1 MASKTA
7 ITFPDI
13 FVFTFNTVTIK
24 KIICVCSKIAV
35 KSLHKLTEITLIY
48 ILKQ

>member
-24 KIICVCSKIAV
+24 ESYVFAAK
-35 KSLHKLTEITLIY
+35 
-48 ILKQ
+48 